1 MPNPFHS
8 LSASQGRLGLRER
21 VRRLPVHP
29 LTPLIALALM
39 FGAVTQSSAP
49 DQEVRAA
56 RAPSADSKSP
66 SVVVAGDTV
75 RPWVIGRAP
84 AAGEPAVPPTAVVA
98 ARFSEP
104 VTGVG
109 SNNFVLRD
117 SAGAI
122 VPARVSYDAST
133 RTALLRPTRLLPAG
147 RSYRVGLSGS
157 IRDASGNPLAWTAW
171 GFSIPAGQV
180 YSPPRTLR
188 FEAGTHTGYRFG
200 YGNVVTAKM
209 TATLAQASSASAG
222 MRATAPGQSGSWF
235 YVTNGIWAGYWMRE
249 THWLYL
255 PGSRPA
261 APAPAPTTP
270 PPTTGGG
277 HGTGGGDSHAPPA
290 GATSCA
296 GYPQP
301 RIYLESHSWWQDGVA
316 PVAPERRRHVHVA
329 TCFPQGQAVS
339 GNLRLD
345 VKITLHNND
354 GRVYRLRAEVR
365 EDDIVVDRDVNLSCP
380 GSDCEISVPI
390 DIPTAQGS
398 DGRKEIRVRAYV
410 RRPNGTEYFPT
421 TGWQAYFRNGRGAG
435 ASERDS
441 DVIIARGWYPT
452 AEYANAEVASG
463 NVSQLYGTV
472 SGVWTPH
479 VEMKPGTDGDPT
491 TFSGAY
497 IDPDFHHGH
506 RGIVLMERSGGFE
519 GSLSI
524 DTRRLAN
531 GRHKLLLRSDAVCSD
546 CSPAGINSGILVVW
560 FTVAN

>member
-1 MPNPFHS
+1 MSSQYSVPSTPPVRRRPF
-8 LSASQGRLGLRER
+8 RR
-21 VRRLPVHP
+21 VPRLPVHP
-29 LTPLIALALM
+29 LTPVLALALL
-39 FGAVTQSSAP
+39 FGAVTQQGAP
-49 DQEVRAA
+49 EQEVLGAGRPSNSKITTPVAA
-56 RAPSADSKSP
+56 ADRTSP
-66 SVVVAGDTV
+66 VVASRSPAPGD
-75 RPWVIGRAP
+75 
-84 AAGEPAVPPTAVVA
+84 PAVPVTAIVTA
-98 ARFSEP
+98 GFNEP

-109 SNNFVLRD
+109 PWNFVLRD

-122 VPARVSYDAST
+122 VPASVTYTAST
-133 RTALLRPTRLLPAG
+133 RVAALRPSRLLTAG
-147 RSYRVGLSGS
+147 RRYTVGLSES
-157 IRDASGNPLAWTAW
+157 IRDRSGNPLRWTTW
-171 GFSIPAGQV
+171 SFSTPAGTG
-180 YSPPRTLR
+180 YAPARTLV
-188 FEAGTHTGYRFG
+188 FQAGTYTGLRFG
-200 YGNVVTAKM
+200 AGNVITARK
-209 TATLAQASSASAG
+209 TATLSRASSASTS
-222 MRATAPGQSGSWF
+222 MRATASGQSGSWF
-235 YVTNGIWAGYWMRE
+235 YVTNGIWAGYWVRE
-249 THWLYL
+249 THWVYL
-255 PGSRPA
+255 PGSRP
-261 APAPAPTTP
+261 PAPAPVVP
-270 PPTTGGG
+270 PPTNGGG

-290 GATSCA
+290 GAASCA

-301 RIYLESHSWWQDGVA
+301 RIFLESHSWWQDGVA

-390 DIPTAQGS
+390 DIPTAAAS
-398 DGRKEIRVRAYV
+398 DGRKEVRVRAYV

-421 TGWQAYFRNGRGAG
+421 TGWQAYFRNGKAAG

-441 DVIIARGWYPT
+441 DVIIGRGWYPT

-472 SGVWTPH
+472 SGIWTPH

-506 RGIVLMERSGGFE
+506 RGIVVMERSGGFE

-546 CSPAGINSGILVVW
+546 CAPAGINSGILVVW